1 MTEEKLNAV
10 VEALT
15 GLKAY
20 EWKKIQ
26 KAVQNI
32 FDQKYAKL
40 EINDRKKI
48 LTNLK
53 LEIGELDTDQL

>member
-20 EWKKIQ
+20 EWMKIQ

-32 FDQKYAKL
+32 FDQKYVRI
-40 EINDRKKI
+40 EIDDQKKI

>member
-15 GLKAY
+15 GLKTY
-20 EWKKIQ
+20 ERMKTQ

-32 FDQKYAKL
+32 FDQKYARL
-40 EINDRKKI
+40 EIDDQKKM

-53 LEIGELDTDQL
+53 LEIGELDTEL